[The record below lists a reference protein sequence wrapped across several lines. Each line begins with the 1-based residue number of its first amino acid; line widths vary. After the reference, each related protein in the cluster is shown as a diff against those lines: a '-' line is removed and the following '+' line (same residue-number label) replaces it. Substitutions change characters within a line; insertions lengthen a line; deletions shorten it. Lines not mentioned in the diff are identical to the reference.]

1 MAKKLGKLA
10 GLDRLKAEALPTSS
24 PAAARRARAAAEPDA
39 QLTVMLPASVVKAV
53 KHSAVERGETLRA
66 TVLRAFK
73 SAGIAVPD
81 HEIADRR
88 AEANRRRAGA

>member
-39 QLTVMLPASVVKAV
+39 QLTVMLPASIVRAAKIRA
-53 KHSAVERGETLRA
+53 AERGETLRA

-73 SAGIAVPD
+73 ADGFQVPD
-81 HEIADRR
+81 TAIADRR
-88 AEANRRRAGA
+88 VEANRRRG